1 MRHLVLLSFL
11 CAHFMS
17 YAQVTYN
24 LSGHAYLEGEED
36 HSSLVFSVINP
47 QSLDTLDFTSPD
59 SSGFYSISVSPGFY
73 LLNWSHVGHIPQEL
87 GDFAFST
94 DTVLADVTLLSGY
107 VQDACGE
114 VSGVWPSGSVYDVL
128 CDIEIPQGD
137 TLTIESG
144 SRI

>member
-1 MRHLVLLSFL
+1 
-11 CAHFMS
+11 MS